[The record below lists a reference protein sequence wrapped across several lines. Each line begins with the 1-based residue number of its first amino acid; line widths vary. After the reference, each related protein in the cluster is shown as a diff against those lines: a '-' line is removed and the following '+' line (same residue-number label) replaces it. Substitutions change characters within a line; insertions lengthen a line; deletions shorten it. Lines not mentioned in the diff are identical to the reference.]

1 MLYRTLL
8 SCFLLCTLW
17 SCQSTTIETINAN
30 ITRLAQVQA
39 DGLLPRNVDVWVP
52 QAYLDDPEL
61 RVPVLYMHDGQNLFF
76 PEESFTGDTWEVARE
91 IENQIQKGSI
101 PPCIV
106 VGIWNTADRWAEYVP
121 EQAFQTFPQE
131 VQDRMTQAEGSPKSD
146 RYLDWLVNDLKPII
160 DKEFRTLADP
170 SNTFLIGSSMGGLIS
185 LYGFVRYPQI
195 FGGAAALSPHWPIQG
210 PTPDPTATE
219 AMIKFLTDNMPSLE
233 GKHLYLDHGDQGL
246 DSEYQVWQTAFSR
259 SMGMRGFIN
268 GKDFISLKFPGDDH
282 NEKDWARRF
291 YQPLVYLFPPEPI
304 VE

>member
-8 SCFLLCTLW
+8 SCFLLSTLW
-17 SCQSTTIETINAN
+17 SCQSNTVESINEN

-39 DGLLPRNVDVWVP
+39 DGLLPRNVDIWVP

-76 PEESFTGDTWEVARE
+76 PEESYTGNTWEVARE

-101 PPCIV
+101 PPCMV
-106 VGIWNTADRWAEYVP
+106 VGIWNTKDRWAEYVP
-121 EQAFQTFPQE
+121 EQPFSTFPQD
-131 VQDRMTQAEGSPKSD
+131 VQDRMTAAEGAPKSD
-146 RYLDWLVNDLKPII
+146 RYLDWLVNDLKPVI
-160 DKEFRTLADP
+160 DKEFRTLTDP
-170 SNTFLIGSSMGGLIS
+170 ANTFIMGSSMGGLIS
-185 LYGFVRYPQI
+185 LYAFVRYPQI

-210 PTPDPTATE
+210 STPDPEATE

-246 DSEYQVWQTAFSR
+246 DAEYQVWQTTFARF
-259 SMGMRGFIN
+259 MGMRGFIN
-268 GKDFISLKFPGDDH
+268 GKDFISLKFPGDNH

-291 YQPLVYLFPPEPI
+291 YQPLVYLFPPESP